1 MVGER
6 KSYKASIRK
15 KLVMGISGL
24 AVVTFGFS
32 AIFIFFLADLLEELL
47 GLSGNALI
55 IFTLVKGIFWS
66 GVLGYI
72 AAPLI
77 TKPLKEVEEA
87 ARRAAAGDIQHDIV
101 VSKSDDEIRAL
112 GLAYNEMLHSLRHMV
127 HDIENNFNGTNAK
140 VSEISASSELAAT
153 KATQIGS
160 TMDEIAKGAENTAYA
175 ISNTAESMEE
185 VTHIAEQVQKRARD
199 SKQSSD
205 SMVHRL
211 TESREVVDSLVGGIQ
226 QLALDNEKSL
236 TAVSRLEEQAK
247 EVGDI
252 ISLVGDIAG
261 QTNLLALNASIEAA
275 RAGEQGRGFAVVADE
290 VRNLADESAKAVQGI
305 TDLIHNMQSEV
316 KNVAEQ
322 IGNQVTVAMNQS
334 EQGTATNRSICEM
347 EKSVKEVDA
356 FIADISHMIDR
367 QMESIKKT
375 THESQEV
382 AAIAEETSAGSLSI
396 SAMTEQQGTVINE
409 MESIAHELSDQA
421 KKLKTT
427 IERFTI

>member
-1 MVGER
+1 MEGER

-15 KLVMGISGL
+15 KLVIGISGL

-32 AIFIFFLADLLEELL
+32 AIFIFFLADILEGLL

-55 IFTLVKGIFWS
+55 AFTLVKGVFWS
-66 GVLGYI
+66 GVLGFI

-112 GLAYNEMLHSLRHMV
+112 GLAYNGMLQSLRNMV
-127 HDIENNFNGTNAK
+127 HDIEDNFNGTNTK
-140 VSEISASSELAAT
+140 VSEISSASELAAA
-153 KATQIGS
+153 KATQIDS
-160 TMDEIAKGAENTAYA
+160 TMDEIAKGAENTANA
-175 ISNTAESMEE
+175 IQNTAESMEE
-185 VTHIAEQVQKRARD
+185 VTQIAEKVQMRARD
-199 SKQSSD
+199 SKRSSD
-205 SMVHRL
+205 SMVERL
-211 TESREVVDSLVGGIQ
+211 TESRTVVDSLVKGIQ
-226 QLALDNEKSL
+226 QLATDNEKSL
-236 TAVSRLEEQAK
+236 IAVRRLEEQAK

-305 TDLIHNMQSEV
+305 TNLIHNMQSEV
-316 KNVAEQ
+316 KNVAGQ
-322 IGNQVTVAMNQS
+322 IGNQVTVALNQS
-334 EQGTATNRSICEM
+334 EQGTATNQSICEM

-356 FIADISHMIDR
+356 CIADISHMIDR

-375 THESQEV
+375 TLESQEV
-382 AAIAEETSAGSLSI
+382 AAIGEETSAGSLEI
-396 SAMTEQQGTVINE
+396 SAMTEQQGAVINE

-421 KKLKTT
+421 KKLKIT